1 MPIKSIK
8 KRITTPSYIKTAS
21 FYGFLSAADYVKDFE
36 VTKSDLLKARALLT
50 KNPESS
56 LPEKI
61 ALIRLW
67 SEKKM
72 ASLPQPTM
80 LFYKSPIGGK
90 ELHSH
95 QHPTF
100 NLDIIGNQRS
110 IADAILIETSY
121 VIVQEEYPDYHIS
134 VELNTIGDK
143 ESLSKFQ
150 RELNL
155 FYKKNWSKVPKDL
168 KPLYKKSIFESFK
181 TKDVKAQELRS
192 SGPDSIKCL
201 TEQSRNHFKEVLEY
215 IENLALPYS
224 INPLLLGD
232 LAYGSDTVFEIIA
245 THKKTEVRKIVAH
258 GQRYNGVARKF
269 ANKKEVSS
277 IGVSIS
283 MKKESFDC
291 SAQGKSTVPKFF
303 FIQLSFE
310 AKLQS
315 LQVLELMRK
324 AHMNVYQSLTKD
336 KMAVQIG
343 LAEKMNIPY
352 IIIMGKK
359 EAMEKSVLIRN
370 MNTRCQDTVLLKDL
384 VDYVKKLK

>member
-1 MPIKSIK
+1 MKTNK
-8 KRITTPSYIKTAS
+8 KRVTTPSYIKTAS
-21 FYGFLSAADYVKDFE
+21 FYGFLSAMDYIKDFE
-36 VTKSDLLKARALLT
+36 VTKHDLLKARALLV

-67 SEKKM
+67 TEKKM
-72 ASLPQPTM
+72 AALPQPTM
-80 LFYKSPIGGK
+80 IFYKSPIGGK

-95 QHPTF
+95 QHSTF
-100 NLDIIGNQRS
+100 NLDIIGNQKS

-121 VIVQEEYPDYHIS
+121 VIAQEEYSDYHVS

-143 ESLSKFQ
+143 ESMTKFQ
-150 RELNL
+150 RELTL

-168 KPLYKKSIFESFK
+168 KPIYKKSVFESFK
-181 TKDVKAQELRS
+181 TKDTKAEELRS
-192 SGPDSIKCL
+192 TGPDSIKCL
-201 TEQSRNHFKEVLEY
+201 TEHSRNHFKEVLEY
-215 IENLALPYS
+215 IENLAVPYS

-232 LAYGSDTVFEIIA
+232 LSYGSDTVFEIVA
-245 THKKTEVRKIVAH
+245 VHKKTKVRKVVAH

-269 ANKKEVSS
+269 SGKKEVAS
-277 IGVSIS
+277 IGASIS
-283 MKKESFDC
+283 VKKESFDC
-291 SAQGKSTVPKFF
+291 HMEGKATTPKFF

-336 KMAVQIG
+336 KMAAQIG